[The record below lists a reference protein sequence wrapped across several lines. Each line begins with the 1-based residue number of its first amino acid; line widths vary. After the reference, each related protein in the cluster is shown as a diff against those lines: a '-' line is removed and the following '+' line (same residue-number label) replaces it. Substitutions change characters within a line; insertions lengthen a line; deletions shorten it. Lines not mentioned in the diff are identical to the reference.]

1 MSLALGDVLL
11 REIPASLI
19 AGVQAGELK
28 VYGSIIRSLST
39 GQIVGHLQETSALS
53 RIAAQSLGGMPGVG
67 TLADIGG
74 HAVSYVQN
82 EQIKAALN
90 VVQSLQVAN
99 LALGAVGIGV
109 SVAGFAIVARK
120 IAGLEAKLD
129 AYGEQIGRIAKGV
142 DLLLAQRVADD
153 LVHLRTLAA
162 QMDEAW
168 SLRNPD
174 HQWQQVA
181 REAQLLGA
189 RFQQRLER
197 LGDDGVLEPISAEPL
212 LDAYALASATR
223 VSARLAL
230 GDDAAARNA
239 ANDGAYLLADYS
251 AAFALDEIVLRR
263 VNALPIAPGTGAWK
277 NALDDEVEA
286 ARPMFTR
293 VRDREASAAA
303 TGMTLAEL
311 GSRGIAGREW
321 LETARHEAEAPLL
334 LWMPEAASSI
344 KA

>member
-53 RIAAQSLGGMPGVG
+53 NIAALPFGGVPGAG
-67 TLADIGG
+67 TLVDIGG

-82 EQIKAALN
+82 EQIKAALS
-90 VVQSLQVAN
+90 VVQGLQVAN

-109 SVAGFAIVARK
+109 SVAGFAIIARK

-129 AYGEQIGRIAKGV
+129 AYGAQIGRIAKGV

-168 SLRNPD
+168 SLRNPE

-197 LGDDGVLEPISAEPL
+197 LGGEGELEPIAGEPL

-223 VSARLAL
+223 VSARLAA

-239 ANDGAYLLADYS
+239 ANEGAHLLADFGQ
-251 AAFALDEIVLRR
+251 AFALDQIVLRQMETLK
-263 VNALPIAPGTGAWK
+263 VEPGSERWTKTLAT
-277 NALDDEVEA
+277 EIEA
-286 ARPMFTR
+286 VRPMIER
-293 VRDREASAAA
+293 VRSREASAAA
-303 TGMTLAEL
+303 TGITLAEL
-311 GSRGIAGREW
+311 QSHGVVGREW
-321 LETARHEAEAPLL
+321 LEAARTEVEAPLL
-334 LWMPEAASSI
+334 LWIPEAASLN
-344 KA
+344 KV

>member
-39 GQIVGHLQETSALS
+39 GQIVGHLQETSAFS
-53 RIAAQSLGGMPGVG
+53 RIAAHALGGMPGVG
-67 TLADIGG
+67 TLTDIGG

-82 EQIKAALN
+82 EQIKAALS
-90 VVQSLQVAN
+90 VVQGLQIAN

-129 AYGEQIGRIAKGV
+129 AYGEQVGRIAKGV
-142 DLLLAQRVADD
+142 DLLLAHRVADD

-168 SLRNPD
+168 SLRHPD

-197 LGDDGVLEPISAEPL
+197 LREEDGLEPISAEPL
-212 LDAYALASATR
+212 LDAFALACTTR

-239 ANDGAYLLADYS
+239 ANDGAYSLADFS
-251 AAFALDEIVLRR
+251 AAFALDEIVLQRIC
-263 VNALPIAPGTGAWK
+263 ALQVAPGTAAWK
-277 NALDDEVEA
+277 NALDDEIEA
-286 ARPMFTR
+286 ARPILAR
-293 VRDREASAAA
+293 VRNREASAAA
-303 TGMTLAEL
+303 TGITLAEL
-311 GSRGIAGREW
+311 ENRGIAGREW
-321 LETARHEAEAPLL
+321 LEAARQETDAPLL
-334 LWMPEAASSI
+334 LWMPEAASST